1 MKKIIAF
8 GASNSKK
15 SINKAFARFAAQ
27 QFNTTNIEIIDLND
41 FEMPLFSV
49 DKEKETGI
57 PPLAQ
62 DFFNKISE
70 CDLLVISLAEHNGN
84 FTVAFKNILDWVSR
98 INTKVF
104 QDIPMLLL
112 ATSPGARGG
121 SSVLEIAKNRF
132 PYQGGKIIA
141 SFSLPNFNENFDLD
155 KGITNS
161 EYRNELLKI
170 VNSIQF

>member
-15 SINKAFARFAAQ
+15 SINKVFARFAAQ

-41 FEMPLFSV
+41 FEMPLFSI

-57 PPLAQ
+57 PSLAQ
-62 DFFNKISE
+62 DFLNKISQ

-84 FTVAFKNILDWVSR
+84 FTVAFKNILDWASR

-161 EYRNELLKI
+161 EYRKELLKI
-170 VNSIQF
+170 VNSIEF